1 MPSDR
6 HTTTPDDHGVTWH
19 DVVWRDD
26 LLARVYV
33 PPELARTGA
42 AVVDVHGGAWNSQ
55 DRTLGAA
62 YGAALAATGCCVV
75 AIDFRDGRVA
85 QHPAG
90 SDDVAAAV
98 GWVRDHGIRLGI
110 DPARVGLIGSSSGG
124 HLALYAALTAVAVP
138 FVAAFWPPVD
148 PLARARYA
156 ASLVGRP
163 VPDGQRFDAANL
175 VRSSNAYFGSD
186 DAMAEASIA
195 AVVRSG
201 RAAQLPPVWLV
212 RAGAD
217 LNVPASLLDEL
228 VVTYRDAGGD
238 IELTDY
244 PGEVHGFGHGRS
256 SEGARR
262 FQSDLIE
269 RVNAALGGQ
278 PAGAGVRPEP

>member
-1 MPSDR
+1 MGSDP
-6 HTTTPDDHGVTWH
+6 HTTTGDGDGVTWH
-19 DVVWRDD
+19 DVAWHGD
-26 LLARVYV
+26 LLARIYV

-55 DRTLGAA
+55 DRTLGVA
-62 YGAALAATGCCVV
+62 YDEALATTGCCVV

-85 QHPAG
+85 RHPAG

-98 GWVRDHGIRLGI
+98 GWVRDHGARLGI

-124 HLALYAALTAVAVP
+124 HLALYAALTAVDVP

-148 PLARARYA
+148 PLARSRYA
-156 ASLVGRP
+156 EAKVGEP

-175 VRSSNAYFGSD
+175 VRSTAAYFGSE

-195 AVVRSG
+195 AVVRRG
-201 RAAQLPPVWLV
+201 GAVHLPRVWLV

-217 LNVPASLLDEL
+217 LNVPPVLLDEL
-228 VVTYRDAGGD
+228 VDAYRAAGGD

-244 PGEVHGFGHGRS
+244 PGEVHGFGHSRS
-256 SEGARR
+256 AEGARR
-262 FQSDLIE
+262 FQSDLIH

-278 PAGAGVRPEP
+278 PGAKGVRPGP